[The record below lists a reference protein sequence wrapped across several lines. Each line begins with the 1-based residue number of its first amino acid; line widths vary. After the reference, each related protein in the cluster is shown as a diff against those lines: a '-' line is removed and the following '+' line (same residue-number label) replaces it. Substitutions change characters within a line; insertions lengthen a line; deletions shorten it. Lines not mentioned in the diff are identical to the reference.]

1 MINNSIPLSPIDHV
15 FTGQGSYPIEFVFA
29 YNTLIDEQRLLSSF
43 NEVLNYFPPMTSKL
57 ELIDGAYWFRK
68 NQEGYHFE
76 VVRGDVS
83 FDETDDREL
92 FIDPVNTVEGE
103 PLTRIRLTQ
112 TPKGSVLGVSISH
125 SVADGFSYFYFLAG
139 WARIFHGKSIVP
151 PSHERALLN
160 YGYGKVGENQ
170 GKELLENCGLFLDK
184 KRTDIDRDKLRW
196 ETINFSESE
205 LKSLLGEAQK
215 ECEVRLSFND
225 VVVATLWKRY
235 MKQWRKNDSDDMTYI
250 SCPFDYR
257 RFLTDFPKTYFGN
270 AVALATISL
279 SYENLM
285 AASLAELAIMV
296 RKGIGSISAQYI
308 REGLSTLR
316 GITKKEG
323 VQINEK
329 IHVTHPT
336 RGLLVTNLSR
346 LPVKEIEFNAGPP
359 AKFEILTPANRGAV
373 MLPGQ
378 DGIEVRVCC
387 PFD

>member
-1 MINNSIPLSPIDHV
+1 MINKNIPLSPIDHV
-15 FTGQGSYPIEFVFA
+15 FTGQGSYPIEFVFS
-29 YNTLIDEQRLLSSF
+29 YNSLIDEKQLLNSF
-43 NEVLNYFPPMTSKL
+43 KSVLELFSPVGSKL
-57 ELIDGAYWFRK
+57 ELVDRVYSFRK
-68 NQEGYHFE
+68 DQEGYHFE

-83 FDETDDREL
+83 FDETTDREL

-125 SVADGFSYFYFLAG
+125 CVADGFSYFYFLAS
-139 WARIFHGKSIVP
+139 WARMFHGKSVVP

-170 GKELLENCGLFLDK
+170 GKELLDNCGLFLDK
-184 KRTDIDRDKLRW
+184 KRADIDRDKLKW
-196 ETINFSESE
+196 ETINFSELE
-205 LKSLLGEAQK
+205 LKSLLSETQK
-215 ECEVRLSFND
+215 ECEARLSFND
-225 VVVATLWKRY
+225 VVVATLWKKY
-235 MKQWRKNDSDDMTYI
+235 MKQWRKNDHDEMTYI

-257 RFLTDFPKTYFGN
+257 RLLPDFPKTYFGN
-270 AVALATISL
+270 AVALATTPLNYEKLISSSL
-279 SYENLM
+279 SD
-285 AASLAELAIMV
+285 LAIMV
-296 RKGIGSISAQYI
+296 RKSIGSVSAQYI

-316 GITKKEG
+316 GITNKEG

-336 RGLLVTNLSR
+336 SGLLVTNLSR

-359 AKFEILTPANRGAV
+359 VKFEILTPANRGAV
-373 MLPGQ
+373 MLPGH